1 MNNPQ
6 SFDFFAVGTMTGL
19 IDAVFSEMNIGL
31 LIYQSENLSDANKF
45 RLVYANR
52 QASKYTGTDLSAQ
65 VGKYILE
72 VFPAL
77 AQTDLPQIFIEV
89 VKTKQSHIV
98 GAMEYRDENVQK
110 SYYASKAFPMPNA
123 CVGVLFENITLRKQL
138 EEILKHSK
146 EQLEQNKKNVI
157 GFYDLLFNHGQA
169 ADAVAK
175 YVGEAYI
182 QHNPQVADGKA
193 ACIEYFTRIAQE
205 HPGKRVHFQRVIA
218 EGNYVTL
225 HCRQEWP
232 GDRDWAG
239 IDIFRLDDNGKI
251 VEHWDVLQ
259 TVPEKSAN
267 ANTMF

>member
-31 LIYQSENLSDANKF
+31 LIYQLENLSDVTKIK
-45 RLVYANR
+45 LVYANR
-52 QASKYTGTDLSAQ
+52 QASKYTGTDLDPQ
-65 VGKYILE
+65 VGKYIFE

-77 AQTDLPQIFIEV
+77 AETDLPQIFIEV
-89 VKTKQSHIV
+89 TKTKQSRLI
-98 GAMEYRDENVQK
+98 GAMEYQDENVQK
-110 SYYASKAFPMPNA
+110 SYFASKAFPMPNA

-138 EEILKHSK
+138 EEVLKHSK
-146 EQLEQNKKNVI
+146 DQLEQNKSNVV
-157 GFYDLLFNHGQA
+157 GFYDLMFNQCQPA
-169 ADAVAK
+169 EAIAQYA
-175 YVGEAYI
+175 GEVYI
-182 QHNPQVADGKA
+182 QHNPQVADGKEA
-193 ACIEYFTRIAQE
+193 FIEYFTKMAQE
-205 HPGKRVHFQRVIA
+205 HPGKRVHFKRVIA

-232 GDRDWAG
+232 GDSDWAG
-239 IDIFRLDDNGKI
+239 IDIFRLDDHGKI

-259 TVPEKSAN
+259 TVPEKAAN